1 MIAGEVARAALR
13 LATLLVLLSAVTVVF
28 QDRSSAEF
36 VVALM
41 ALVVSV
47 AFLTV
52 VLVTARLSAPRFPRS
67 DNIRSNDYNGAD
79 PRTGDRSQGRAH
91 ERG

>member
-1 MIAGEVARAALR
+1 VIAGEVARGALR

-36 VVALM
+36 VVGVM

-52 VLVTARLSAPRFPRS
+52 VLILARMSAPRFPQGDNMRS
-67 DNIRSNDYNGAD
+67 KHYNGTD
-79 PRTGDRSQGRAH
+79 PLSGDRPHGR
-91 ERG
+91 GT